1 VIHIEDQRMIPSSD
15 DTTIR
20 TGEPADPTGV
30 GADPALRTF
39 RRLRMGGLTMSE
51 AGNLTAHVKG
61 LHAVPGGWTVEEIE
75 QLLFVRELVR
85 QGRMGS

>member
-1 VIHIEDQRMIPSSD
+1 MIPSSD
-15 DTTIR
+15 ETTIG
-20 TGEPADPTGV
+20 TGDTPDPTAVRG
-30 GADPALRTF
+30 DPALRTF

-75 QLLFVRELVR
+75 RLLFVRELVR

>member
-1 VIHIEDQRMIPSSD
+1 MIPSSD

-20 TGEPADPTGV
+20 AGEPADPTGV
-30 GADPALRTF
+30 GGDPAQRTF

-75 QLLFVRELVR
+75 RLLFVREMVR
-85 QGRMGS
+85 QGRISS

>member
-1 VIHIEDQRMIPSSD
+1 MIPSSD
-15 DTTIR
+15 DTTLR
-20 TGEPADPTGV
+20 PGDTSDPTGV
-30 GADPALRTF
+30 GGDPAQRTF

-61 LHAVPGGWTVEEIE
+61 LHAVPGGWSVEEIE
-75 QLLFVRELVR
+75 RLLFVREMVR

>member
-1 VIHIEDQRMIPSSD
+1 MIPSSD

-20 TGEPADPTGV
+20 AGEAPDSTGV

-39 RRLRMGGLTMSE
+39 RRLRMGGLTMTE

-75 QLLFVRELVR
+75 RLLFVRELVR
-85 QGRMGS
+85 QGRMRS

>member
-1 VIHIEDQRMIPSSD
+1 MPSSEGPHAA
-15 DTTIR
+15 R
-20 TGEPADPTGV
+20 VRAPEPTAV
-30 GADPALRTF
+30 GGDPALRTF

-75 QLLFVRELVR
+75 RLLFVREMVR
-85 QGRMGS
+85 QGRLGS

>member
-1 VIHIEDQRMIPSSD
+1 MIPGSD
-15 DTTIR
+15 DLTTR
-20 TGEPADPTGV
+20 PGTSPDESGV
-30 GADPALRTF
+30 GSDPARRTF
-39 RRLRMGGLTMSE
+39 RRLRMGGLTMTE

-75 QLLFVRELVR
+75 RLLFVREMVR

>member
-1 VIHIEDQRMIPSSD
+1 MIPSSD
-15 DTTIR
+15 QPTIR
-20 TGEPADPTGV
+20 TGDAPEPTGV
-30 GADPALRTF
+30 GGDPALRTF

-75 QLLFVRELVR
+75 GLLFVRELVR
-85 QGRMGS
+85 PGRMGS